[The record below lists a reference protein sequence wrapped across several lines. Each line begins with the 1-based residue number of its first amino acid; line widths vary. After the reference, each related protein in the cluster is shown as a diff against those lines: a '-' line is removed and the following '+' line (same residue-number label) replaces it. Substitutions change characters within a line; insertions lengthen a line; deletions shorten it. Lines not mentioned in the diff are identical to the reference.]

1 MCEPVIPIPNKTS
14 GFWSEAVF
22 VFGFLDHAT
31 THVVV
36 ITESSRIQY
45 TASLI
50 VLARL
55 AFYSCVIE
63 RDYIAVAITVF
74 SRKALLV
81 QVELTVV
88 TK

>member
-1 MCEPVIPIPNKTS
+1 
-14 GFWSEAVF
+14 
-22 VFGFLDHAT
+22 DHAT

-55 AFYSCVIE
+55 AFYSFVIE
-63 RDYIAVAITVF
+63 RDYIAVAIAIF
-74 SRKALLV
+74 CGKALLV

-88 TK
+88 TKQVYKALLDKLKGQTPQALISNKLSAC